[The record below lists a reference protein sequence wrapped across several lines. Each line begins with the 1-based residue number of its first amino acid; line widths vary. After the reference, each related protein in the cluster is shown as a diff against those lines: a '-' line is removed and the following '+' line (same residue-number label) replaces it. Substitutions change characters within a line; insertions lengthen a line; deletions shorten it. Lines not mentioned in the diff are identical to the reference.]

1 MDELLEF
8 KKSAMLGKIG
18 GQPLCEDY
26 KAALRKCGSDKES
39 LVRLSLKQQ
48 CIPYFSH
55 ACYENMGMTK
65 DYIKDVFG
73 DYINGY
79 TLKDCDG
86 VEGYTYGLYVD
97 WDFDNDLNIVNDV
110 SSVMWTIGASLVVP
124 ASKCPTIYISNRSN
138 VHLVCDGCN
147 SVNIKLFDESKLT
160 IEDVDNTCDITIYKY
175 SDKAEV
181 EKGKYCFV
189 EPKIFDKELRL

>member
-1 MDELLEF
+1 MDEL
-8 KKSAMLGKIG
+8 
-18 GQPLCEDY
+18 DRYY
-26 KAALRKCGSDKES
+26 KASLLDNLCTEYKGKWQRARGDKES
-39 LVRLSLKQQ
+39 LVRLVMCQQ
-48 CIPYFSH
+48 AIPHFVSYCHNGKGLS
-55 ACYENMGMTK
+55 K

-73 DYINGY
+73 DYINGH

-86 VEGYTYGLYVD
+86 VKGYTYGIYVD

-110 SSVMWTIGASLVVP
+110 SSVMWTVGASLVVP

>member
-1 MDELLEF
+1 MDEL
-8 KKSAMLGKIG
+8 
-18 GQPLCEDY
+18 DRYY
-26 KAALRKCGSDKES
+26 KASLLDDLCTEYKGKWQRARGDKEA
-39 LVRLSLKQQ
+39 LVRLVMCQQ
-48 CIPYFSH
+48 AIAHFATYCHNGKGLS
-55 ACYENMGMTK
+55 K
-65 DYIKDVFG
+65 DYIKDMFG

-97 WDFDNDLNIVNDV
+97 WDFDNDLDIVNDV

-175 SDKAEV
+175 SDKADV

-189 EPKIFDKELRL
+189 EPKIFEKELRL

>member
-1 MDELLEF
+1 MDEL
-8 KKSAMLGKIG
+8 
-18 GQPLCEDY
+18 DRYY
-26 KAALRKCGSDKES
+26 KASLLDDLCTEYKGKWQRARGDKEA
-39 LVRLSLKQQ
+39 LVRLAMCQQ
-48 CIPYFSH
+48 SQAHFVSYCHNGKGLS
-55 ACYENMGMTK
+55 K

-97 WDFDNDLNIVNDV
+97 WDFDNDLDIVNDV

-189 EPKIFDKELRL
+189 EPKIFEKELRL

>member
-1 MDELLEF
+1 MNEL
-8 KKSAMLGKIG
+8 
-18 GQPLCEDY
+18 DRYY
-26 KAALRKCGSDKES
+26 KASLLDDLCTEYKGKWQRARGDKEA
-39 LVRLSLKQQ
+39 LVRLVMCQQ
-48 CIPYFSH
+48 AIPHFATYCHNGKGLS
-55 ACYENMGMTK
+55 K

-97 WDFDNDLNIVNDV
+97 WDFDNDLDIVNDV

>member
-1 MDELLEF
+1 MDEL
-8 KKSAMLGKIG
+8 
-18 GQPLCEDY
+18 DRYY
-26 KAALRKCGSDKES
+26 KASLLDDLCTEYKGKWQRARGDKEA
-39 LVRLSLKQQ
+39 LVRLVMCQQ
-48 CIPYFSH
+48 AQPHFATYCHNGKGLS
-55 ACYENMGMTK
+55 K

-86 VEGYTYGLYVD
+86 VSGYTYGLYVD

-110 SSVMWTIGASLVVP
+110 SSVMWTIGATLVVP
-124 ASKCPTIYISNRSN
+124 ASLCPTIHISNRSN

>member
-1 MDELLEF
+1 MDEL
-8 KKSAMLGKIG
+8 
-18 GQPLCEDY
+18 DRYY
-26 KAALRKCGSDKES
+26 KASLLDDLCTEYKGKWQRASGDKEA
-39 LVRLSLKQQ
+39 LVRLVMCQQ
-48 CIPYFSH
+48 SQQHFATYCHNGKGLS
-55 ACYENMGMTK
+55 K

-86 VEGYTYGLYVD
+86 IHGYTYGLYVD
-97 WDFDNDLNIVNDV
+97 WDFDNDLDIVNDV
-110 SSVMWTIGASLVVP
+110 SSVMWTVGASLVVP
-124 ASKCPTIYISNRSN
+124 VSKCPTIYISNRSN

-175 SDKAEV
+175 SDKAVV

-189 EPKIFDKELRL
+189 EPKIFEKELRL

>member
-1 MDELLEF
+1 MDEL
-8 KKSAMLGKIG
+8 
-18 GQPLCEDY
+18 DRYY
-26 KAALRKCGSDKES
+26 KASLLDDLCTEYKGKWQRARGDKEA
-39 LVRLSLKQQ
+39 LVRLAMCQQ
-48 CIPYFSH
+48 SQAHFVSYCHNGKGLS
-55 ACYENMGMTK
+55 K